1 MEQIILIIHLMIA
14 IALVAVVLLQR
25 SEGGGLGM
33 GGGGSGGMGG
43 MMSIRGTANLLTRT
57 TTILAACFMCT
68 SLLLA
73 ILSGAHSEQRG
84 IVEETGHMEDGMMGG
99 DSTPQP
105 ADDQPLSQ

>member
-1 MEQIILIIHLMIA
+1 MEQIVLIIHLMIA

-84 IVEETGHMEDGMMGG
+84 IVEETGHMEDGTTGG

-105 ADDQPLSQ
+105 IDDQPLSQ